1 VTPAGHRARTSYKC
15 KIKILKLQIDSTG
28 YSGIREKAKE
38 DLAEKKGDFVL
49 MDVRE
54 KDEIAED
61 GGANTDHGGG
71 GSNFDTCINVETKTN
86 CEA

>member
-1 VTPAGHRARTSYKC
+1 MPS
-15 KIKILKLQIDSTG
+15 KIT
-28 YSGIREKAKE
+28 AK

-49 MDVRE
+49 IDMKE
-54 KDEIAED
+54 KEEIAKD
-61 GGANTDHGGG
+61 DGANTDYRGG

>member
-15 KIKILKLQIDSTG
+15 DIKILKLQIDSTG
-28 YSGIREKAKE
+28 YSGIRKKAK
-38 DLAEKKGDFVL
+38 DLAEKNGDFVL
-49 MDVRE
+49 IDLRE
-54 KDEIAED
+54 KDEITED

>member
-1 VTPAGHRARTSYKC
+1 MTPAGHRASTSYKC
-15 KIKILKLQIDSTG
+15 DIKILKLQIDSTG
-28 YSGIREKAKE
+28 YSGIQKKAKE

-49 MDVRE
+49 MDVSE
-54 KDEIAED
+54 KGEIAED

>member
-15 KIKILKLQIDSTG
+15 DIKILKLQIDSTG
-28 YSGIREKAKE
+28 YSGIRKKAK

-49 MDVRE
+49 IDVRE

-71 GSNFDTCINVETKTN
+71 G
-86 CEA
+86 

>member
-1 VTPAGHRARTSYKC
+1 MTPAGYRARTSYKC

-28 YSGIREKAKE
+28 YSGIRKKAK
-38 DLAEKKGDFVL
+38 DLAEKKRRFVL
-49 MDVRE
+49 KDVRE
-54 KDEIAED
+54 KDEIVED
-61 GGANTDHGGG
+61 GSANTDHDGG